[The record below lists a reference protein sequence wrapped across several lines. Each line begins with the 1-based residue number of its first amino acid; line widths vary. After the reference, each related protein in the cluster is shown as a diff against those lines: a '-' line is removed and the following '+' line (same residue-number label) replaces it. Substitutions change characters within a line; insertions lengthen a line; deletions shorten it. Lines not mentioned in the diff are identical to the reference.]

1 MPIMLNI
8 EDDTAQVLT
17 AASNPPIIYIFGSLT
32 STPQTTLIP
41 STNCGIIYLLCC

>member
-17 AASNPPIIYIFGSLT
+17 ATASNPPIIYIILV
-32 STPQTTLIP
+32 L
-41 STNCGIIYLLCC
+41 